1 VNDLRELLAAAQVLR
16 GDMHAAGL
24 DDTTVL
30 DAIAE
35 IAEAIAY
42 SDAAFG
48 NVPAGAT
55 CDYQRQG
62 GIE

>member
-16 GDMHAAGL
+16 GDMRAAGL

-42 SDAAFG
+42 ADAGFG

-55 CDYQRQG
+55 YDSQRQG
-62 GIE
+62 DE